1 MSFSIEDT
9 MSLADLAGLPAVITA
24 TEAARIARVHSS
36 TMVELCDSSAF
47 CCARVGRQWRIST
60 ADFLRWLG
68 LEDDVKCVRDALGLG
83 EQREAGF
90 PDGYVPVVESVGGT
104 TRALRST
111 SQEGLDR
118 GVPHWLTPVGRDSTR
133 C

>member
-24 TEAARIARVHSS
+24 TEAARIARVHRS

-47 CCARVGRQWRIST
+47 CCTRVGRQWRIST

-68 LEDDVKCVRDALGLG
+68 LEVEGKCVRDALGLG

-90 PDGYVPVVESVGGT
+90 PDGYVPVVESVGG
-104 TRALRST
+104 RRHVRFVRRPKKAST
-111 SQEGLDR
+111 EECLIG
-118 GVPHWLTPVGRDSTR
+118 
-133 C
+133 